1 MSLKSYKQ
9 YFRNLIIEGSCVV
22 MITRYILATIQVPI
36 EITPDGNQITHSDL
50 YRIEFEAIE
59 TLPEPCPTSLEID
72 LNEMFSAIQHDRID
86 FEPETEEEQ
95 PLDQREQPEHETE
108 PEKEFVWSSSIPRPE
123 ETRVVYKHEMRGRHG
138 KGQGKRL
145 HATFK
150 RKKTKHNY
158 TKRL

>member
-9 YFRNLIIEGSCVV
+9 YFQSLIIEGICVV

-59 TLPEPCPTSLEID
+59 TLPEPCPASLEID

-86 FEPETEEEQ
+86 FEPEADE
-95 PLDQREQPEHETE
+95 PEPETHDDVPE
-108 PEKEFVWSSSIPRPE
+108 PEKDFVWSSSIPRPPPPE
-123 ETRVVYKHEMRGRHG
+123 ETRVVYKHEMRGHG
-138 KGQGKRL
+138 TGHGKRL